1 MYHILEHVSEK
12 WRGIGRELGIPGKM
26 LQALQDANLPPEQCC
41 SKVIEEWLMYS
52 GDEPSW
58 YSLTE
63 ALRRLDM
70 KQEVDKIMMKWS
82 KPLIL
87 LLWNLSLTCV
97 CILTG
102 SYVQFERELKDENKR
117 NYAVTDSFWS
127 LFNDV
132 VESHMIVAYII
143 TTTILQQL
151 QGSKDKSMPTYGE
164 LFEIF
169 NQLITDPII
178 INSRE
183 KGIPLLRY
191 IVTDFHLSSFYILHE
206 GTSTQNE
213 HISDG
218 EVEVWNNEEEDRER
232 MEVEKQKQLLD
243 IALEEGHIKTG
254 LDVLLFTGAAGSGKS
269 HYKHLCLGL
278 PPPEV
283 RDSTGLSEHPVRTM
297 SLVRGAVEQM
307 PQNRETTDCSSI
319 HWHEVPAKRFIELI
333 VEAILEGKYEKISD
347 SAVMATLAKRAI
359 EGLPVL
365 DMEHGPETMGYMNSS
380 QKESAVHD
388 RSDIPEQ
395 VQVALENKA
404 FTQSE
409 KPSSACVHYESNFY
423 QELLRKLKSSPTSQ
437 TKRGKLLDVDWIYI
451 VDSGGQPQFRE
462 MLPLLVKMATA
473 CVLTLK
479 LNVPLGM
486 LNKVECVERGKELC
500 KPYLSV
506 LTNEQIVKHC
516 SQIVDSQTKDCK
528 LFVVGTHQDLEHEC
542 QMETRASKNEKL
554 LKLLQPQ
561 LGTNLEVYKTG
572 NPVEL
577 IFPVN
582 SKTPKERDYRVVEQF
597 RRAVHNLARSK
608 AKVDIPLYWFLLE
621 LLLHQ
626 LAANSGILSFEGCK
640 EEAIRQL
647 NISEEAFPTAVKFL
661 AQKLGTIVYFPKV
674 LPNVIF
680 TPQALM
686 SILSAIVKIRHLL
699 NDNQP
704 LPVECQGH
712 SGEWLRFQRS
722 GIMTMTI
729 LRTAQFSGFFSN
741 IFTPNDFL
749 IVTMRLLIV
758 ARISD
763 DAFFFPS
770 VLEELSPE
778 GVHERVAT
786 SQHCLAPLV
795 LLCSDSTVVG
805 NTKENWLPV
814 GSFTSLIA
822 QLLNVNKWTLRT
834 DEMQNPSCLYRNCI
848 QFTLPDNQPGIVT
861 LVDQFRHMEVY
872 LEVNPETAKRISKII
887 VPTLYT
893 GLKEVHKSL
902 LHSVNTIEIAFLC
915 PQHNGCHTA
924 SITRSDRG
932 QWNWTCKQ
940 DRITT
945 GKVTARQWTWL
956 SIDILIRGN
965 SNIFCVLTILCPYH
979 LSYM

>member
-1 MYHILEHVSEK
+1 MSQSENEA
-12 WRGIGRELGIPGKM
+12 WNDEE
-26 LQALQDANLPPEQCC
+26 DDV
-41 SKVIEEWLMYS
+41 KV
-52 GDEPSW
+52 
-58 YSLTE
+58 
-63 ALRRLDM
+63 
-70 KQEVDKIMMKWS
+70 
-82 KPLIL
+82 
-87 LLWNLSLTCV
+87 
-97 CILTG
+97 
-102 SYVQFERELKDENKR
+102 
-117 NYAVTDSFWS
+117 
-127 LFNDV
+127 
-132 VESHMIVAYII
+132 
-143 TTTILQQL
+143 
-151 QGSKDKSMPTYGE
+151 KDK
-164 LFEIF
+164 
-169 NQLITDPII
+169 
-178 INSRE
+178 
-183 KGIPLLRY
+183 
-191 IVTDFHLSSFYILHE
+191 
-206 GTSTQNE
+206 
-213 HISDG
+213 
-218 EVEVWNNEEEDRER
+218 
-232 MEVEKQKQLLD
+232 EKQKQLLD
-243 IALEEGHIKTG
+243 EALEEGHIKTG
-254 LDVLLFTGAAGSGKS
+254 LDVLLFIGAAGSGKS

-297 SLVRGAVEQM
+297 SLVRGAVEQI
-307 PQNRETTDCSSI
+307 PQNRETTGCTSWQ
-319 HWHEVPAKRFIELI
+319 WHEIPAKQFIELI
-333 VEAILEGKYEKISD
+333 IEAIMEDKIEKIKD
-347 SAVMATLAKRAI
+347 SAVMVKLESMAI
-359 EGLPVL
+359 EGLPAL
-365 DMEHGPETMGYMNSS
+365 DMKHDLDTTECISSTQRESVVHSVANTPELDQTT
-380 QKESAVHD
+380 
-388 RSDIPEQ
+388 SDSKQ
-395 VQVALENKA
+395 A
-404 FTQSE
+404 TQSD
-409 KPSSACVHYESNFY
+409 KPSSACVHYESKFY
-423 QELLRKLKSSPTSQ
+423 QELLKKLKSSSTSQ

-462 MLPLLVKMATA
+462 MLPILVKMATA

-479 LNVPLGM
+479 LNVPLGK
-486 LNKVECVERGKELC
+486 LNEVECVERGKELC

-542 QMETRASKNEKL
+542 QTETRAGKNEKL

-561 LGTNLEVYKTG
+561 LGTNLEVYRTG
-572 NPVEL
+572 DHVEL

-582 SKTPKERDYRVVEQF
+582 SRTPKERDKKVAEQF

-608 AKVDIPLYWFLLE
+608 EKVDIPLHWFLLE

-647 NISEEAFPTAVKFL
+647 NISEETFPTAVKFL

-686 SILSAIVKIRHLL
+686 SILSEIVKIRHRL

-704 LPVECQGH
+704 LPAECQGH

-722 GIMTMTI
+722 GIMTMTLLQI
-729 LRTAQFSGFFSN
+729 AQFSGFFSD

-749 IVTMRLLIV
+749 IVTTRLLIV

-778 GVHERVAT
+778 GVKEKVAK
-786 SQHCLAPLV
+786 SRDCLAPLV
-795 LLCSDSTVVG
+795 LRCSDSIVVG
-805 NTKENWLPV
+805 NTKENWLSV

-822 QLLNVNKWTLRT
+822 QLLNVNKWTLHT
-834 DEMQNPSCLYRNCI
+834 DEMQSPSCLYRNCI

-861 LVDQFRHMEVY
+861 LVDQFRHMEIY
-872 LEVNPETAKRISKII
+872 LQVDPETAKRISKVI

-902 LHSVNTIEIAFLC
+902 LHSENTIELAFLC

-924 SITRSDRG
+924 SIARSDRG
-932 QWNWTCKQ
+932 QWKWMCKQ

-945 GKVTARQWTWL
+945 GKVTARQRTWL
-956 SIDILIRGN
+956 NTDILIQGN
-965 SNIFCVLTILCPYH
+965 
-979 LSYM
+979 